1 MPTARP
7 IHFAFLPALLLAGCG
22 GGHPLMPL
30 AVGRST
36 TYVVK
41 FGFDSRVEPVKVT
54 RRIAVAGVD
63 GYELAGPLGVSRLAW
78 NKGTLYSDQA
88 VNASFEPS
96 LPMLAEDAKDRVWH
110 GRVVSMGKVNPATAR
125 LVHKKSS
132 VVIGGRKLDTTLA
145 VLTLTIPGGEIE
157 LDSWYAPEIGLVQQ
171 EQRTNNVRVVQL
183 QMVTAP

>member
-1 MPTARP
+1 
-7 IHFAFLPALLLAGCG
+7 
-22 GGHPLMPL
+22 MPL

-54 RRIAVAGVD
+54 REVSVAGVD
-63 GYELAGPLGVSRLAW
+63 GYELAGPLGVSRLGW
-78 NKGTLYSDQA
+78 GRDVLYADQA

-96 LPMLAEDAKDRVWH
+96 LPILAEDGKDRVWH
-110 GRVVSMGKVNPATAR
+110 GRVVSMGKTNPATAT
-125 LVHKKSS
+125 LKHDKSS

-145 VLTLTIPGGEIE
+145 VLIISVPGGKIE

-171 EQRTNNVRVVQL
+171 EQRTNDVRVVQL